1 MKKNITKTIIASTVI
16 AAGLLTQT
24 NDAKAFFSYE
34 WKGLEIA
41 KNLADQAK
49 KDDERAD
56 KLIKEA
62 EKERTY
68 TGKTVEDLYV
78 IAKKLGKGNKIAV
91 VKIIDG
97 GKNGY
102 YTFDITRP
110 LEEHRKNIKV
120 VAKGEIDSISWY

>member
-97 GKNGY
+97 GENGEML
-102 YTFDITRP
+102 P
-110 LEEHRKNIKV
+110 SK
-120 VAKGEIDSISWY
+120 

>member
-41 KNLADQAK
+41 KKLADDEK
-49 KDDERAD
+49 KDEERAD
-56 KLIKEA
+56 RLIKDA

-68 TGKTVEDLYV
+68 TGKRL
-78 IAKKLGKGNKIAV
+78 KIYMSLL
-91 VKIIDG
+91 
-97 GKNGY
+97 KN
-102 YTFDITRP
+102 
-110 LEEHRKNIKV
+110 
-120 VAKGEIDSISWY
+120 